1 MIPYDRRDKLTKMV
15 VSTRKVAT
23 PFLLLAVSLVVFPF
37 RALAQVNSNVGN
49 VTLSASVQDSISVS
63 PGVGTV
69 NFSLLPG
76 AAVTGT
82 PTVPITTSWNL
93 KPAGGPTVRL
103 YAYFDSSTVALT
115 DGTDNIPSAD
125 VLGNF
130 NSGGFTALTQ
140 VGPVAGASLLL
151 FTEAIG
157 GGNKIKTRTD
167 NLDVQIDL
175 TGLPSLPAGTY
186 TGTMRIQAQAL

>member
-1 MIPYDRRDKLTKMV
+1 MTKMLA
-15 VSTRKVAT
+15 STRKAAI

-37 RALAQVNSNVGN
+37 TVSAVDSNVGI
-49 VTLSASVQDSISVS
+49 VTLNASVQDSISVS
-63 PGVGTV
+63 LGVGTV

-93 KPAGGPTVRL
+93 KPAGGPIVSL

-125 VLGNF
+125 VQGYI
-130 NSGGFTALTQ
+130 NS
-140 VGPVAGASLLL
+140 VGPTNFTQTGAFGAPGASLLL
-151 FTEAIG
+151 FSEAISG
-157 GGNKIKTRTD
+157 ANKVKTRNDT
-167 NLDVQIDL
+167 LDVRIDL
-175 TGLPSLPAGTY
+175 TTLPLLPAGTY

>member
-1 MIPYDRRDKLTKMV
+1 MLA
-15 VSTRKVAT
+15 STRKAAI

-49 VTLSASVQDSISVS
+49 VILNANVQDSISVS
-63 PGVGTV
+63 LGVGTV

-82 PTVPITTSWNL
+82 PQVPITTSWNL
-93 KPAGGPTVRL
+93 KPAGGPTVSL

-125 VLGNF
+125 VLGSF

-140 VGPVAGASLLL
+140 TGPFGAAGASLLL
-151 FTEAIG
+151 FSEAISG
-157 GGNKIKTRTD
+157 VNKIKTRNET
-167 NLDVQIDL
+167 LDVRIDL

>member
-1 MIPYDRRDKLTKMV
+1 MTKMV
-15 VSTRKVAT
+15 VSARKVAT

-49 VTLSASVQDSISVS
+49 VTLSASVQDYISVS

-125 VLGNF
+125 VLGSV
-130 NSGGFTALTQ
+130 NSGGFTAVTQ
-140 VGPVAGASLLL
+140 TGPFGAAGASLLL
-151 FTEAIG
+151 FSESISG
-157 GGNKIKTRTD
+157 VNKIKTRNET
-167 NLDVQIDL
+167 LDVRVDL
-175 TGLPSLPAGTY
+175 TGLPLLPAGTY